1 MAVVL
6 LTAANQLPALM
17 AHNHY
22 FADVRI
28 VFLEGI
34 LKQQAVGT
42 DEQAVITVL
51 VSVFGPVI
59 ICGQL
64 TGALRVG
71 TTLQKKMLIQ
81 VTDRQKVTQYG

>member
-6 LTAANQLPALM
+6 LTAANQLPVLM

-22 FADVRI
+22 FADVHI

-34 LKQQAVGT
+34 LKQAVGT
-42 DEQAVITVL
+42 DQQAVITVL
-51 VSVFGPVI
+51 VSVFWPVM

-64 TGALRVG
+64 TGAVRAG
-71 TTLQKKMLIQ
+71 TVLQKKMLIQ
-81 VTDRQKVTQYG
+81 VTDQQKK